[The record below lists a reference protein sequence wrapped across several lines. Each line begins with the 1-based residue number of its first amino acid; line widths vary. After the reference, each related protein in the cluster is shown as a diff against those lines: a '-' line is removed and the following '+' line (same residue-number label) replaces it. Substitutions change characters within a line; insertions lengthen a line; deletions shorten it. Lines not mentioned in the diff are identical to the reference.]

1 MCGGEAICA
10 HSGNQTVGCLGV
22 LTFSGSFATCWFS
35 KALRSAGQ
43 TAFGKCR
50 HHSRVSWLHT
60 RGPNEEKGQ
69 KQQWRKKKAASHLC
83 WSATLKAWNIFKC
96 RMWRVSRNTACTR
109 SIDLHACLCVCLM
122 PTQIRPDSLQSQ
134 HDRWSSV
141 TWQTPNRNLQVGQ
154 GEFTGHRVPQHK
166 RRSDGQNAQD
176 AGSLKGTPKHRGKL
190 SLGERPQA
198 FFLCVCS

>member
-35 KALRSAGQ
+35 KALRGAGQ
-43 TAFGKCR
+43 TAFGKCVIIAG
-50 HHSRVSWLHT
+50 SRGSTQGGLM
-60 RGPNEEKGQ
+60 
-69 KQQWRKKKAASHLC
+69 RKKDKSRRKKEGKKATSHLC
-83 WSATLKAWNIFKC
+83 WSASLKAWNIFIC

-141 TWQTPNRNLQVGQ
+141 TWQMRPRI
-154 GEFTGHRVPQHK
+154 EICK
-166 RRSDGQNAQD
+166 WAKENARD
-176 AGSLKGTPKHRGKL
+176 T
-190 SLGERPQA
+190 E
-198 FFLCVCS
+198 